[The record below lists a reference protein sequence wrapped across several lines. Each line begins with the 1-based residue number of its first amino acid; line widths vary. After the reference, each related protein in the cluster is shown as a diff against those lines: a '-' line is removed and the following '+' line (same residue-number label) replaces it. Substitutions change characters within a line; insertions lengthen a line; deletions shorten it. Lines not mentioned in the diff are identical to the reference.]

1 MAGNRSCV
9 KRGVDRNTVL
19 IWLETEAVS
28 REALPIERCPQ
39 FRDQPPGSTATYNG
53 KCYIFYNRQ
62 PLNFKDAL
70 SFCKS
75 RGGTLVDESNPALQG
90 FISWELWRRHRSDTS
105 SQYWMG
111 AVRDAQD
118 RKNWKWINGEDVSV
132 SFWNLPGGSENCAR
146 YDGSKGWLWSD
157 TNCNSNLNYICQH
170 QPKACGRPEQPPNST
185 MVAKNFNVGATI
197 EYSCDEGHLLVGPA
211 ARTCLPTGFYNE
223 FPPVCKRI
231 ECGFPA
237 EIANGFYQLVNG
249 TVSYLSKVVYS
260 CEEGYEM
267 AGRAQLLCDID
278 ERWNG
283 PPPRCLAVECEA
295 PPSISNGRF
304 VASNNVTIAGT
315 IIEYL
320 CSTRGYKLV
329 GPKQIVCLPS
339 GLFDKKPPICKE
351 TEDVRGGLATAPV
364 TKPSRGPTR
373 PTTPLPTRATSGPKK
388 PLQRPPKEE
397 DNVIEESA
405 HVPSLVAPSH
415 PQENEIP
422 DSVNR
427 RTDLGHIAN
436 VAHPV
441 EEERKEAVGARLNL
455 GAIIALG
462 VFGGFVFLAAVI
474 TTIVILIRSGK
485 KRKLPPARTMPPRWY
500 TLLAL
505 PFPDQQVG
513 RREFSRNY
521 RNRAVIGLVF
531 SAPDLDP
538 MDLGF
543 NSQLV
548 PWVFFLRGELPQV
561 TRVWTQLGGPLK
573 NLPSLPTPV
582 AALNQSAKHYRHRAS
597 PDCNTVASFD
607 SSSSESRG
615 GLNRY
620 YRQAWENLHQS
631 AGNKS
636 APLNHAPLRRKET
649 LDEPA
654 GYRNVPGTR
663 MIGAEVLRDASE
675 LVVSDVIPP
684 KPSAIAAAEKK
695 RHHHHHHHHGGA
707 GGARETQVDW
717 RQQQQHARAQH
728 KNRY

>member
-1 MAGNRSCV
+1 M
-9 KRGVDRNTVL
+9 
-19 IWLETEAVS
+19 I
-28 REALPIERCPQ
+28 
-39 FRDQPPGSTATYNG
+39 
-53 KCYIFYNRQ
+53 
-62 PLNFKDAL
+62 PLL
-70 SFCKS
+70 
-75 RGGTLVDESNPALQG
+75 
-90 FISWELWRRHRSDTS
+90 
-105 SQYWMG
+105 
-111 AVRDAQD
+111 
-118 RKNWKWINGEDVSV
+118 
-132 SFWNLPGGSENCAR
+132 
-146 YDGSKGWLWSD
+146 
-157 TNCNSNLNYICQH
+157 
-170 QPKACGRPEQPPNST
+170 
-185 MVAKNFNVGATI
+185 
-197 EYSCDEGHLLVGPA
+197 
-211 ARTCLPTGFYNE
+211 
-223 FPPVCKRI
+223 
-231 ECGFPA
+231 
-237 EIANGFYQLVNG
+237 
-249 TVSYLSKVVYS
+249 
-260 CEEGYEM
+260 
-267 AGRAQLLCDID
+267 
-278 ERWNG
+278 
-283 PPPRCLAVECEA
+283 
-295 PPSISNGRF
+295 
-304 VASNNVTIAGT
+304 
-315 IIEYL
+315 
-320 CSTRGYKLV
+320 
-329 GPKQIVCLPS
+329 
-339 GLFDKKPPICKE
+339 
-351 TEDVRGGLATAPV
+351 EDVRVGLATAPV

-388 PLQRPPKEE
+388 PPQKPPKEE

-521 RNRAVIGLVF
+521 RNRAVVLCPTIRNVGNNSLFVF
-531 SAPDLDP
+531 
-538 MDLGF
+538 
-543 NSQLV
+543 
-548 PWVFFLRGELPQV
+548 
-561 TRVWTQLGGPLK
+561 TR
-573 NLPSLPTPV
+573 
-582 AALNQSAKHYRHRAS
+582 NQSAKHYRHRAS

-631 AGNKS
+631 AGSKS

-675 LVVSDVIPP
+675 LVVSDVVPP

-707 GGARETQVDW
+707 GGAREAQVDW

>member
-1 MAGNRSCV
+1 M
-9 KRGVDRNTVL
+9 
-19 IWLETEAVS
+19 
-28 REALPIERCPQ
+28 LP
-39 FRDQPPGSTATYNG
+39 
-53 KCYIFYNRQ
+53 
-62 PLNFKDAL
+62 
-70 SFCKS
+70 
-75 RGGTLVDESNPALQG
+75 
-90 FISWELWRRHRSDTS
+90 
-105 SQYWMG
+105 
-111 AVRDAQD
+111 
-118 RKNWKWINGEDVSV
+118 
-132 SFWNLPGGSENCAR
+132 
-146 YDGSKGWLWSD
+146 
-157 TNCNSNLNYICQH
+157 
-170 QPKACGRPEQPPNST
+170 
-185 MVAKNFNVGATI
+185 
-197 EYSCDEGHLLVGPA
+197 LL
-211 ARTCLPTGFYNE
+211 
-223 FPPVCKRI
+223 
-231 ECGFPA
+231 
-237 EIANGFYQLVNG
+237 
-249 TVSYLSKVVYS
+249 
-260 CEEGYEM
+260 
-267 AGRAQLLCDID
+267 
-278 ERWNG
+278 
-283 PPPRCLAVECEA
+283 
-295 PPSISNGRF
+295 
-304 VASNNVTIAGT
+304 
-315 IIEYL
+315 
-320 CSTRGYKLV
+320 
-329 GPKQIVCLPS
+329 
-339 GLFDKKPPICKE
+339 
-351 TEDVRGGLATAPV
+351 EDVRGGLATAPV
-364 TKPSRGPTR
+364 TKPSRYPPK
-373 PTTPLPTRATSGPKK
+373 PTTPLPTRATTGPKK
-388 PLQRPPKEE
+388 PPQKPPKEE

-521 RNRAVIGLVF
+521 RNRAVIGLVVI
-531 SAPDLDP
+531 APDYEP
-538 MDLGF
+538 RGPGF

-548 PWVFFLRGELPQV
+548 PWVFFPEMGTTPSV
-561 TRVWTQLGGPLK
+561 TRVW
-573 NLPSLPTPV
+573 
-582 AALNQSAKHYRHRAS
+582 NQSAKHYRHRAS

-636 APLNHAPLRRKET
+636 APLNHSPLRRKET
-649 LDEPA
+649 LDEPTGGGGGPA

-707 GGARETQVDW
+707 NGARESQVD
-717 RQQQQHARAQH
+717 
-728 KNRY
+728 

>member
-1 MAGNRSCV
+1 
-9 KRGVDRNTVL
+9 
-19 IWLETEAVS
+19 
-28 REALPIERCPQ
+28 
-39 FRDQPPGSTATYNG
+39 
-53 KCYIFYNRQ
+53 
-62 PLNFKDAL
+62 
-70 SFCKS
+70 
-75 RGGTLVDESNPALQG
+75 
-90 FISWELWRRHRSDTS
+90 
-105 SQYWMG
+105 
-111 AVRDAQD
+111 
-118 RKNWKWINGEDVSV
+118 
-132 SFWNLPGGSENCAR
+132 
-146 YDGSKGWLWSD
+146 
-157 TNCNSNLNYICQH
+157 
-170 QPKACGRPEQPPNST
+170 

-197 EYSCDEGHLLVGPA
+197 EYSCDEGHLLVGPV

-223 FPPVCKRI
+223 FPPVCKPMLSLETEHSDPRVEGLKALPGFQPGDCGSGI

-249 TVSYLSKVVYS
+249 TVGYLSKVVYS

-267 AGRAQLLCDID
+267 AGRAQLMCDID

-295 PPSISNGRF
+295 PPSIPNGRF
-304 VASNNVTIAGT
+304 VASNNATIAGT
-315 IIEYL
+315 IIEYV

-351 TEDVRGGLATAPV
+351 DVRGGLATAPA
-364 TKPSRGPTR
+364 TKPSRNPTK
-373 PTTPLPTRATSGPKK
+373 PTTPLPTRATPGPKK
-388 PLQRPPKEE
+388 PPQKPPKEE

-441 EEERKEAVGARLNL
+441 EEERKETAGARLNL

-521 RNRAVIGLVF
+521 RNRAESPHTLESTGT
-531 SAPDLDP
+531 
-538 MDLGF
+538 
-543 NSQLV
+543 
-548 PWVFFLRGELPQV
+548 LRHSETKQGKLA
-561 TRVWTQLGGPLK
+561 TCSG
-573 NLPSLPTPV
+573 
-582 AALNQSAKHYRHRAS
+582 NQSAKHYRHRAS

-636 APLNHAPLRRKET
+636 APLNHSPLRRKET
-649 LDEPA
+649 LDEPTGGGGGGPA

-707 GGARETQVDW
+707 NGARETQVDW
-717 RQQQQHARAQH
+717 RQQQHARAQH